1 MQTDRQDKCALGWDH
16 QEKPQLHESQ
26 KGAFPRGLR
35 SSALVTGSCAL
46 GFAVLGLHCVMSSLG
61 GGEGPSAAL
70 SFEKTPL
77 PVVIPWGVAV
87 RPLCPGA
94 PAAAAVSQGLLLPTR
109 VAEGVALCSQPGG
122 GLCPPGEWLPE
133 PGSHPPQVAG
143 AERGCRRAG
152 DRPCV
157 WHVSSTCAETRAPV
171 CRHVS
176 SACAETRAPV
186 CSAGGTLE
194 MELGVW
200 HGSSQPA
207 HRQVLA
213 CFRAVADPF
222 RFLLSFSLLSP
233 L

>member
-1 MQTDRQDKCALGWDH
+1 MLSVDYVKGFGGKFGVQTDRQDKCALGWDH

-46 GFAVLGLHCVMSSLG
+46 GLAVLGLRCVMSSLG

-70 SFEKTPL
+70 SFEKTPP

-143 AERGCRRAG
+143 PERGCHRAG

-157 WHVSSTCAETRAPV
+157 
-171 CRHVS
+171 
-176 SACAETRAPV
+176 
-186 CSAGGTLE
+186 
-194 MELGVW
+194 
-200 HGSSQPA
+200 
-207 HRQVLA
+207 
-213 CFRAVADPF
+213 
-222 RFLLSFSLLSP
+222 
-233 L
+233 